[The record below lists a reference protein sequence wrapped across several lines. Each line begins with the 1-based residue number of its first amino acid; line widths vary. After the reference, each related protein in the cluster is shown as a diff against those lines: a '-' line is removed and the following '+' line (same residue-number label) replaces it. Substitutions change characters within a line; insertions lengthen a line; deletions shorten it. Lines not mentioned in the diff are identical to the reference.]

1 MDPWG
6 NRKRHYPDFIVIT
19 GDDHHWMVEG
29 KADDRANDP
38 EVMAKK
44 AAGFEWARFAND
56 SGDAPDT
63 WHYLFA
69 TETAIRQ
76 AGGTWAGLKNFAE
89 WE

>member
-1 MDPWG
+1 
-6 NRKRHYPDFIVIT
+6 
-19 GDDHHWMVEG
+19 MVEG

-44 AAGFEWARFAND
+44 AVGFEWARFAND

-69 TETAIRQ
+69 TETAICCRTGPIRIGASFPVSMWGPDDGTTEVGGRQ
-76 AGGTWAGLKNFAE
+76 GEGRG
-89 WE
+89 